1 LKASF
6 AKCARKVW
14 HRVPSVSW
22 YPPVDGTQIGVEDA
36 AIRGRRRP
44 AVNARRDEGS
54 MTNSIVKR
62 NSREEDSASGN

>member
-1 LKASF
+1 
-6 AKCARKVW
+6 
-14 HRVPSVSW
+14 VPSVSW